1 MGYEGAGR
9 GGSVLVYV
17 TYMCEIVRSN
27 LIKMKTIKKIKRRRF
42 DKGPRYMFF
51 WN

>member
-1 MGYEGAGR
+1 MEYEGAGR

-27 LIKMKTIKKIKRRRF
+27 LIKMKTIKKNKKEKI
-42 DKGPRYMFF
+42 
-51 WN
+51 